1 MSKRKLPPSEY
12 DKFGDF
18 CYNQVQEGDPSKDQ
32 NVVAILA
39 MLGEVAGVKICD
51 LGCGEGFFSRLLA
64 ARGAQVT
71 GIDLSENL
79 LAHARRQSKGMSISY
94 LLDDAQQLASVADGS
109 FDIVICNM
117 ALMDMG
123 DLAATLHTVN
133 RISVMGGLFFFS
145 ILHPCFVTPFSP
157 NNPQI
162 EQDAN
167 GNFVAKRVTRY
178 SQEGKWY
185 SGGTGF
191 CGTLG
196 SIHRKL
202 STYLNELAQAGFSL
216 QEVSEPLLPPGRYE
230 TCKEQWRSTIPAFL
244 IVQSVKVA

>member
-18 CYNQVQEGDPSKDQ
+18 CYDQVREGDPAKDQ

-39 MLGEVAGVKICD
+39 MLGEVRGVQICD
-51 LGCGEGFFSRLLA
+51 LACGEGFFSRLLS
-64 ARGAQVT
+64 ARGAEVT

-79 LAHARRQSKGMSISY
+79 LAHARRQSEGMSIRY
-94 LLDDAQQLASVADGS
+94 LLEDAQQLTSVPDGS

-117 ALMDMG
+117 ALMDIA
-123 DLAATLHTVN
+123 DLAATLHSVN
-133 RISVMGGLFFFS
+133 RVSRVGGQFYFS
-145 ILHPCFVTPFSP
+145 ILHPCFVTPFSQ

-162 EQDAN
+162 EQDAD

-216 QEVSEPLLPPGRYE
+216 QEVAEPLLPPGTYE
-230 TCKEQWRSTIPAFL
+230 TCKEQWRSIVPAFL
-244 IVQSVKVA
+244 VVKSVKVA

>member
-1 MSKRKLPPSEY
+1 MSKRELPASEF

-18 CYNQVQEGDPSKDQ
+18 YYNRVHEGDPSKDQ
-32 NVVAILA
+32 NVVAILS
-39 MLGEVAGVKICD
+39 MLGDVVDVRICD

-79 LAHARRQSKGMSISY
+79 LAHARRQSEGMSIDY
-94 LLDDAQQLASVADGS
+94 LLDDAQQLTSVPDGS

-117 ALMDMG
+117 ALMDIAN
-123 DLAATLHTVN
+123 LVATLHTVN
-133 RISVMGGLFFFS
+133 RISAVDGLFFFG
-145 ILHPCFVTPFSP
+145 ILHPCFVTPFSSK
-157 NNPQI
+157 NPQI

-167 GNFVAKRVTRY
+167 GNFVAKRVTQY
-178 SQEGKWY
+178 NQEGKWY
-185 SGGTGF
+185 SDGTGF

-202 STYLNELAQAGFSL
+202 STYLNTLARAGFSL
-216 QEVSEPLLPPGRYE
+216 QEVSEPLLPPGRYK
-230 TCKEQWRSTIPAFL
+230 TSKEQWRSTIPAFFVVRS
-244 IVQSVKVA
+244 IKVV